1 MLDPG
6 IVGEPG
12 EPGPERVERRMP
24 GEDAGDGLDQAL
36 DVVAVD
42 GQDQVLVGGADA
54 SFYPAR

>member
-1 MLDPG
+1 
-6 IVGEPG
+6 
-12 EPGPERVERRMP
+12 MP

-42 GQDQVLVGGADA
+42 GQDQVLMGGADA